1 MNKKAGYV
9 VHTTYTIHP
18 DDKQIFID
26 AVKAHISLTREVEGN
41 VYYHFSWDM
50 LDPNTCVLAEG
61 WVDMAAIDKQ
71 LQSEVFQAALKGVID
86 HVRILG
92 RQGTLYTVSAETDII
107 PEVAE

>member
-1 MNKKAGYV
+1 M

-26 AVKAHISLTREVEGN
+26 AVKEHILLTREVDGN

-50 LDPNTCVLAEG
+50 IDPYTCVLAEG
-61 WVDMAAIDKQ
+61 WVDQEVIDKQ
-71 LQSEVFQAALKGVID
+71 LTSAVFQKALKAVMD
-86 HVRILG
+86 NVRILD